1 MRTIAA
7 LFLTAGIGLVPAT
20 ADAQDTPQTLRQDID
35 QLRREFDAL
44 KQQYGDRLAAL
55 EAKLAAAE
63 AAAPAAPTPAAPTP
77 GAVPVAP
84 SPPGAPQ
91 PATAPVP
98 PGAPQPTAAVPPGAE
113 GAGGPTGALPVYGGA
128 AAGSKIFNPDIA
140 VIGDFLGAVGRNTIN
155 PDPALQMH
163 ESEASF
169 QAVVDPYARADFFV
183 SFGEEGVEIEEGFVT
198 FTSLPGGLLTKV
210 GKMRSAFG
218 KVNTLH
224 NHVLPWTDRPLVTR
238 NLVGGEDG
246 IGDAGI
252 SVARLI
258 PNRWIFLEATGQVFR
273 GDSSDVFKSIQRSHV
288 SAVGHLR
295 GYQDISESSNI
306 DLGFSVARGH
316 NGELRPGGAPDAD
329 FTTAIY
335 GVDAT
340 FRWRPLQRSIYH
352 SFVGRSEIIWSRR
365 DGSSGLQ
372 AANGYYVSGDYQ
384 FARRWFAGA
393 RLDRSHR
400 AADAALVDD
409 GGSFMLTYWPSEFS
423 QVRGQYRRT
432 NYADAPAANEF
443 LFQFQFSIGAHGAHP
458 F

>member
-7 LFLTAGIGLVPAT
+7 LAVTAGLALVPST
-20 ADAQDTPQTLRQDID
+20 GLAQDTPQTLRQDID
-35 QLRREFDAL
+35 QLRREFETL

-55 EAKLAAAE
+55 EAKLAATEATPAPGTPPAAPGTPSVAPPPGTTP
-63 AAAPAAPTPAAPTP
+63 AAAP
-77 GAVPVAP
+77 
-84 SPPGAPQ
+84 Q
-91 PATAPVP
+91 
-98 PGAPQPTAAVPPGAE
+98 QPTAPVPPGAE
-113 GAGGPTGALPVYGGA
+113 GAGGPSGALPVYGGA

-140 VIGDFLGAVGRNTIN
+140 VIGDFLGAAGRNLVN
-155 PDPALQMH
+155 PDPALEMH

-183 SFGEEGVEIEEGFVT
+183 SFGEEGVDLEEGFVT

-210 GKMRSAFG
+210 GKMRAAFG

-224 NHVLPWTDRPLVTR
+224 NHVLPWADRPLVTR

-246 IGDAGI
+246 ISDAGI

-258 PNRWIFLEATGQVFR
+258 PNRWMFLEATGQVFR
-273 GDSSDVFKSIQRSHV
+273 GDSDGLFKSTRRGDV
-288 SAVGHLR
+288 SVVGHLR
-295 GYQDISESSNI
+295 GYQDLTESSNI

-316 NGELRPGGAPDAD
+316 NDDSIGIDPLVGH
-329 FTTAIY
+329 FTTQLY

-340 FRWRPLQRSIYH
+340 LRWRPLQRSIYR
-352 SFVGRSEIIWSRR
+352 SFVGRSEIVWSRR
-365 DGSSGLQ
+365 DQGSGLQ
-372 AANGYYVSGDYQ
+372 ASNGYYVSGDYQ

-393 RLDRSHR
+393 RVDRSHR
-400 AADAALVDD
+400 ATEAALIDT
-409 GGSFMLTYWPSEFS
+409 GGSIMLTYWPSEFS

-432 NYADAPAANEF
+432 NYADGPSANEL

>member
-7 LFLTAGIGLVPAT
+7 LLLTAGIGLVPAS
-20 ADAQDTPQTLRQDID
+20 ADAQDTPQSLRQDID
-35 QLRREFDAL
+35 QLRREFEAL
-44 KQQYGDRLAAL
+44 KQQYGDRLTAL

-63 AAAPAAPTPAAPTP
+63 RAAAPAAPTAGAATTP
-77 GAVPVAP
+77 GAAP
-84 SPPGAPQ
+84 AAASPPGAAQ

-98 PGAPQPTAAVPPGAE
+98 PGAQQPTAPVPSGAE
-113 GAGGPTGALPVYGGA
+113 GPTGALPVYGGA
-128 AAGSKIFNPDIA
+128 AALSKIFNPDIA
-140 VIGDFLGAVGRNTIN
+140 VIGDFLGAAGHNVVN
-155 PDPALQMH
+155 PDPAFAMH

-169 QAVVDPYARADFFV
+169 QAVVDPYAHADFFL
-183 SFGEEGVEIEEGFVT
+183 SFGEEGVDLEEGFVT

-210 GKMRSAFG
+210 GKMRAAFG

-238 NLVGGEDG
+238 NLAGGEDG
-246 IGDAGI
+246 INDAGI

-258 PNRWIFLEATGQVFR
+258 PNRWLFLEATGQVFR
-273 GDSSDVFKSIQRSHV
+273 GDSDEVFKSVERSNV
-288 SAVGHLR
+288 SVVGHLR
-295 GYQDISESSNI
+295 GYRDISDASNI
-306 DLGFSVARGH
+306 DLGFSVAHGH
-316 NGELRPGGAPDAD
+316 NGELRPGDTQNGD
-329 FTTAIY
+329 FTTTLY
-335 GVDAT
+335 GMDAT
-340 FRWRPLQRSIYH
+340 FRWRPLQRAIYH

-365 DGSSGLQ
+365 DGASGLQ
-372 AANGYYVSGDYQ
+372 AGNGFYVSGDYQ

-400 AADAALVDD
+400 ATDASLVDD
-409 GGSFMLTYWPSEFS
+409 GGSMMLTYWPSEFS

-432 NYADAPAANEF
+432 NYDDAPAANEF

>member
-1 MRTIAA
+1 
-7 LFLTAGIGLVPAT
+7 
-20 ADAQDTPQTLRQDID
+20 
-35 QLRREFDAL
+35 
-44 KQQYGDRLAAL
+44 QYGDRLAAL
-55 EAKLAAAE
+55 EAKLAATE
-63 AAAPAAPTPAAPTP
+63 ATPAPGTP
-77 GAVPVAP
+77 PGTPSVAP
-84 SPPGAPQ
+84 PPGTTPAGAAQQ
-91 PATAPVP
+91 PTAPVP
-98 PGAPQPTAAVPPGAE
+98 PGAQ
-113 GAGGPTGALPVYGGA
+113 GAGGPAGALPIYGGA
-128 AAGSKIFNPDIA
+128 AALSKIFNPDIA
-140 VIGDFLGAVGRNTIN
+140 VIGDFLGAAGRNPGAN
-155 PDPALQMH
+155 PDPSLAMH
-163 ESEASF
+163 ESEAAF

-210 GKMRSAFG
+210 GRMRSAFG

-238 NLVGGEDG
+238 SLVGGEDG
-246 IGDAGI
+246 LSDAGI

-365 DGSSGLQ
+365 DGSGGLQ

-393 RLDRSHR
+393 RLDRSQR